1 MEVQHT
7 CCDLLNLLQPSA
19 FKMDAHLQETW
30 LFFTFKNLRFYAKY
44 PLPEYIRRQRARLQ
58 QLLGERRSFKDSR
71 TMISVCSFLYT
82 LVLFSELSSH
92 LVTVAMPAT
101 KVEDSA
107 TELDGLGLILG
118 DEPMTDP
125 SAVYR
130 RSQVLD
136 NSVTDEDGRPKI
148 IIVSVSVTYDFF

>member
-1 MEVQHT
+1 
-7 CCDLLNLLQPSA
+7 
-19 FKMDAHLQETW
+19 
-30 LFFTFKNLRFYAKY
+30 
-44 PLPEYIRRQRARLQ
+44 
-58 QLLGERRSFKDSR
+58 
-71 TMISVCSFLYT
+71 MISVCSFLYT

-107 TELDGLGLILG
+107 TEQDGLGLILG
-118 DEPMTDP
+118 DEPMTDRP
-125 SAVYR
+125 AVYR
-130 RSQVLD
+130 RSHVLD